1 MQSIDTLTV
10 YLGSSGHARDVFKQS
25 AIDLGRVIGDSGKK
39 LVYGGMDAGLMGLLA
54 INALKAGG
62 HVTGIVP
69 QKLKDSER
77 ILGGLSDT
85 ILVQDL
91 WDRKKRMFQAADA
104 IISLPGGYG
113 TLDESLEVL
122 YWGNFG
128 LHYKPLVLVNIEGYW
143 NSLISYIKALPDFDA
158 RYLIVVDSIDAVI
171 PALEAYEHHGQAMD
185 LEGHLPHF
193 EDEILRNTSEPI
205 IIDRASIENSYYLIS
220 ALGLKQLG
228 KHNRHIGLLNKGGR
242 FDHLIA
248 WLENA
253 AQETFITQKCLKL
266 FSVGEELDV
275 LRHALE
281 IQERVKIDLHQ
292 EKWGSA
298 VTSDDD

>member
-25 AIDLGRVIGDSGKK
+25 AMDLGRVIGASGKK

-77 ILGGLSDT
+77 ILENLSDT

-122 YWGNFG
+122 YWANFG
-128 LHYKPLVLVNIEGYW
+128 LHFKPLVLVNTEGYW
-143 NSLISYIKALPDFDA
+143 EHLIAYIKTLPDFDA

-171 PALEAYEHHGQAMD
+171 PALEAYVPLGLDENV
-185 LEGHLPHF
+185 EGHLPHF

-205 IIDRASIENSYYLIS
+205 IIDRASVENSYYLIS

-228 KHNRHIGLLNKGGR
+228 KHDRHIGLLNKNGR
-242 FDHLIA
+242 FEHLIA
-248 WLENA
+248 WFYKA
-253 AQETFITQKCLKL
+253 AEEKFITQKCLKL
-266 FSVGEELDV
+266 FTVGEELDV
-275 LRHALE
+275 LRRALE
-281 IQERVKIDLHQ
+281 IQETIKIDLHQ